1 MALGMN
7 GGFTRMSRSLKH
19 VRISIARNMEV
30 AKASKLRK
38 MGHIHLPD
46 FIWSKPSG
54 VNSRRWR
61 LISTDLLTG
70 RIGLN
75 NLCCLGFS
83 NVKLM
88 SKGPGRLL
96 KKLMRLINLLKNG
109 HR

>member
-1 MALGMN
+1 
-7 GGFTRMSRSLKH
+7 MSRSPKH

-38 MGHIHLPD
+38 MGYLPN

-70 RIGLN
+70 RIGLT

-88 SKGPGRLL
+88 SKGLGRLL
-96 KKLMRLINLLKNG
+96 KKLKRLVNLLKNG

>member
-1 MALGMN
+1 
-7 GGFTRMSRSLKH
+7 MSRSPKH

-38 MGHIHLPD
+38 MGYTHLPN

-70 RIGLN
+70 RIGLT

-88 SKGPGRLL
+88 SKGLGRLL
-96 KKLMRLINLLKNG
+96 KKLKTLVNLLKNG

>member
-7 GGFTRMSRSLKH
+7 GGFTRMSRSPKH

-61 LISTDLLTG
+61 LISTDLLTA
-70 RIGLN
+70 RTGLAN
-75 NLCCLGFS
+75 FCCLGFS
-83 NVKLM
+83 NVEMVSKEANRLM
-88 SKGPGRLL
+88 
-96 KKLMRLINLLKNG
+96 KKLMRLVSLFKNG
-109 HR
+109 HH